1 MSAADLI
8 RAYYDAFNRHDYPA
22 LLALLA
28 EDVAHDV
35 NQGGREIGRDRFA
48 AFLERMDGCYRE
60 RVRDLTV
67 MTSPDGRH
75 AAAEFTVEG
84 TYLATDAG
92 LPEARGQTYS
102 LPVGAFFEVADGRI
116 ARVTN
121 YYNLRDWI
129 GQVGEG

>member
-28 EDVAHDV
+28 EHVAHDV

-60 RVRDLTV
+60 RVRDLVV
-67 MTSPDGRH
+67 MTSPDERH
-75 AAAEFTVEG
+75 AAAEFKVDG
-84 TYLATDAG
+84 SYLVTDPG
-92 LPEARGQTYS
+92 LPEAQGQAYS
-102 LPVGAFFEVADGRI
+102 LPVGAFFEVEDGRI
-116 ARVTN
+116 TRVTN
-121 YYNLRDWI
+121 YYNLKDWVA
-129 GQVGEG
+129 QVGS

>member
-1 MSAADLI
+1 MSADLI

-35 NQGGREIGRDRFA
+35 NQGGREVGRDRFG
-48 AFLERMDGCYRE
+48 AFLERMDRCYRE
-60 RVRDLTV
+60 RIRDLVV
-67 MTSPDGRH
+67 MTSPDDRH

-84 TYLATDAG
+84 AYLATDSD
-92 LPEARGQTYS
+92 LPEAQGQTYS
-102 LPVGAFFEVADGRI
+102 LPVGAFFEMADGLI
-116 ARVTN
+116 VRVTN

-129 GQVGEG
+129 GQVGS

>member
-1 MSAADLI
+1 MNADLI
-8 RAYYDAFNRHDYPA
+8 RAYYDAFNGGRRDE

-28 EDVAHDV
+28 PDVAHDV
-35 NQGGREIGRDRFA
+35 NQGAREVGRDRFGD
-48 AFLERMDGCYRE
+48 FLARMDRCYRE
-60 RVRDLTV
+60 QVRDLVV

-84 TYLATDAG
+84 TYIASDAG

-116 ARVTN
+116 KRVTN

-129 GQVGEG
+129 GQVGGG